1 MSSGGQKCHS
11 VRYQRMERSLISLT
25 LLMSLVTW
33 SVIALLTRLCCCWD
47 PSLCFRGPAP
57 CALETHLTVLFVSYS
72 VPVSYRPV
80 SSHKAGKC
88 SLSLTS
94 LHGLLFLILNSRN
107 LSIWDLGAGK
117 GVLQWS
123 HSTMKRGCISST
135 QIWERQYIPLWNN
148 RDVVKAWLHIRLS
161 NPTQSF
167 SAHIIYSFNLLSGVS
182 SPILSWLIIYV
193 AYPSQHPSFWVS
205 QHSVLWITEIIH
217 VAGWAV

>member
-33 SVIALLTRLCCCWD
+33 SVIALLTRLCYCWD
-47 PSLCFRGPAP
+47 PSLCFLGPAQ
-57 CALETHLTVLFVSYS
+57 CALETRFTVLFVSYS

-94 LHGLLFLILNSRN
+94 LRGLLFLILNSRN

-123 HSTMKRGCISST
+123 HSTMKRGC
-135 QIWERQYIPLWNN
+135 Q
-148 RDVVKAWLHIRLS
+148 
-161 NPTQSF
+161 
-167 SAHIIYSFNLLSGVS
+167 
-182 SPILSWLIIYV
+182 
-193 AYPSQHPSFWVS
+193 
-205 QHSVLWITEIIH
+205 QHSDLTETTH
-217 VAGWAV
+217 SSVK